1 VPEGRAPGSGPWDI
15 GFGEEAR
22 AMVEMATVSRPVSP
36 NGEHRPRTAGTRTAQ
51 RRSSLHAGES
61 KMGVLMVIPTVA
73 GIVVFTAGPI
83 VASFALSLFRW
94 NVINNPKFIG
104 LSNYRSLVHDSV
116 VLKAFFTTAIM
127 AVSIVGLQLT
137 LGLVLAIAVER
148 RRGAQLRKLYR
159 AAFFFPLMTSAASI
173 SIVMGYIFDD
183 HFGVVNYYLTLL
195 HLPAVPW
202 LGSTAGSVVT
212 VVLVVVWQQL
222 GFTFILFVAA
232 LGNVPQELIEASAV
246 DGASSRQRFR
256 KITLPMISP
265 TVLFAAIVGLI
276 NSLQIFDQPY
286 IMTQG
291 GPGNATNTV
300 VMTLYEAGFEDLKFG
315 YASAISVFLFVAV
328 LILTAA
334 QFRISRR
341 WVYYSSAEGA

>member
-1 VPEGRAPGSGPWDI
+1 MTAETATVTPPIPSSRGGLPLVAG
-15 GFGEEAR
+15 AR
-22 AMVEMATVSRPVSP
+22 AA
-36 NGEHRPRTAGTRTAQ
+36 
-51 RRSSLHAGES
+51 RRLPSLHAGERRL
-61 KMGVLMVIPTVA
+61 GALMVIPTVA

-83 VASFALSLFRW
+83 VASFALSLFKW
-94 NVINNPKFIG
+94 NVITSPKFVG
-104 LSNYRSLVHDSV
+104 LSNYRSLVHDAV

-127 AVSIVGLQLT
+127 AVLIVGLQLF

-148 RRGAQLRKLYR
+148 RRVPQLRKLYR

-173 SIVMGYIFDD
+173 SIVMGYLFDD

-202 LGSTAGSVVT
+202 LGSTVGSVIT

-232 LGNVPQELIEASAV
+232 LGNVPEELIEASEV
-246 DGASSRQRFR
+246 DGANSRQRFR
-256 KITLPMISP
+256 KVILPMISP

-300 VMTLYEAGFEDLKFG
+300 VMTLYEAGFENLKFG
-315 YASAISVFLFVAV
+315 YASAISVFLFLAV
-328 LILTAA
+328 LLLTAA
-334 QFRISRR
+334 QFRMSRR
-341 WVYYSSAEGA
+341 WVYYSSSEGG

>member
-1 VPEGRAPGSGPWDI
+1 MPEGRAPGSGPWDI

-148 RRGAQLRKLYR
+148 RRGAHIRKLYR
-159 AAFFFPLMTSAASI
+159 AASI